1 MNKEILIICRGGGDL
16 ATGIVHRLFRAGYQ
30 VLILETAEPAAIR
43 RQVSFCE
50 AVYEGTA
57 TVEGVTA
64 ERIYTAKK
72 QAVEEV
78 LQRGRIPLLV
88 DPDGRSIEVLK
99 PDVVVDAIIAKKNL
113 GTYKEMAPLVIGIGP
128 GFVAGKDVHLVV
140 ESMRGHNLARIF
152 TTGSALPNTGIPG
165 NIGGFTKERVLHAET
180 AGYMKN
186 IRQIGDIVEKGEEIA
201 RIYKKMT
208 EDGTFSGS
216 YVSVEA
222 SISGIIR
229 GLIREGYHFQKGFKI
244 ADIDPRESELANCF
258 TISDKARSI
267 GGSVL
272 EAVCG
277 YVNG

>member
-113 GTYKEMAPLVIGIGP
+113 GTYKEMAPLVIGSDRDLWLEKMCIWWWNP
-128 GFVAGKDVHLVV
+128 CVDIIWHGFWRLDL
-140 ESMRGHNLARIF
+140 RL
-152 TTGSALPNTGIPG
+152 
-165 NIGGFTKERVLHAET
+165 
-180 AGYMKN
+180 
-186 IRQIGDIVEKGEEIA
+186 QILEFPVI
-201 RIYKKMT
+201 
-208 EDGTFSGS
+208 
-216 YVSVEA
+216 
-222 SISGIIR
+222 
-229 GLIREGYHFQKGFKI
+229 
-244 ADIDPRESELANCF
+244 
-258 TISDKARSI
+258 
-267 GGSVL
+267 L
-272 EAVCG
+272 EATQKRG
-277 YVNG
+277 SFMQRQKDI